1 MGKNVQHLLHFGF
14 KGMGLPAGFGQR
26 FGCHMPP
33 SLFLSDASAL
43 ASENSAKR
51 TTPNAL
57 PCIVITQPAFDR

>member
-1 MGKNVQHLLHFGF
+1 
-14 KGMGLPAGFGQR
+14 MGLPAGFGQR
-26 FGCHMPP
+26 FGCHRPP

-43 ASENSAKR
+43 ASGNSAKR